1 MHIERFLHAY
11 IYIYIYVLKVYT
23 YIYAEHES
31 RRVRKAKQKH
41 REFSSRAEHVGSPD
55 TGRRDVFSPRKQFAV
70 ADRFAKRCVSV
81 HMSRVRRKCLMIS
94 CLSKFSLCPQGIG
107 LADLGV
113 CKRRRAHLLAEELA
127 MPEPVEVQQVWSITG
142 GNLGKSAK
150 WIAKTKDVEGKT
162 FVEIDKWDKSLTPFV
177 TGQHIQLKKDKDS
190 PSIIYIHIDLYNAL
204 ERQKSQTGRGRER
217 ERERE

>member
-1 MHIERFLHAY
+1 MSSAASDSCLYICEIDVESAFCIVSHAY
-11 IYIYIYVLKVYT
+11 RKVFTCVYIHIYIYVLKVYT

-70 ADRFAKRCVSV
+70 ADSFAKRCVSV

-113 CKRRRAHLLAEELA
+113 CKRRRAHLLAEEFA

-177 TGQHIQLKKDKDS
+177 TGQGLTEH
-190 PSIIYIHIDLYNAL
+190 YIHTYRLI
-204 ERQKSQTGRGRER
+204 
-217 ERERE
+217 